1 MGMGALFR
9 GRRKWIAAA
18 AAVVVVGGIAALAG
32 GHHHHRSPEARAD
45 WATRVA
51 ARKLDLDDSQRA
63 AFREVA
69 DAYVSVAT
77 DDRSF
82 AQTVVREAR
91 DAVGAANVSA
101 AQVTGIATQV
111 KAEFDRR
118 IDAVTPALVAFHAT
132 LNGDQRAKLAGR
144 LDRILRRLAD

>member
-32 GHHHHRSPEARAD
+32 GHHHHCSPEARAD

-63 AFREVA
+63 AFRKVA
-69 DAYVSVAT
+69 DAYVSVAA